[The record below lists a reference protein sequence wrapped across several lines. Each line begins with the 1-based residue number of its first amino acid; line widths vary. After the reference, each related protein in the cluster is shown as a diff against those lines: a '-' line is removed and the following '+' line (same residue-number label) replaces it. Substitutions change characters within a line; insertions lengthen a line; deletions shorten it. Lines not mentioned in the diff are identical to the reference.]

1 MKELINVGEKGQI
14 VIPKNIRESFRIR
27 KGTKLLIKGDN
38 KKIIIKPVR
47 LDEKHLFLLL
57 SESSL
62 KKTWNNKY
70 DERWDDVL

>member
-1 MKELINVGEKGQI
+1 MN
-14 VIPKNIRESFRIR
+14 
-27 KGTKLLIKGDN
+27 N

-70 DERWDDVL
+70 DERWDDVP

>member
-1 MKELINVGEKGQI
+1 MKLTLQKKPETDLDYVEIYAI
-14 VIPKNIRESFRIR
+14 
-27 KGTKLLIKGDN
+27 KLKKD
-38 KKIIIKPVR
+38 KKIQGKIN
-47 LDEKHLFLLL
+47 EKHLLMLL